1 MTAVDDDLEG
11 TIVYTLEGEFPVQS
25 FIDLDQFSGVV
36 TLRNSLLSDSTQNTI
51 YTVCIV
57 TSYFDM
63 LLRINTNN
71 LPPIPYKILTNSD
84 FVLIETITFKEIV
97 YVYILTI

>member
-1 MTAVDDDLEG
+1 MSAVDDDLEG

-51 YTVCIV
+51 YTVRIV

-63 LLRINTNN
+63 LLRMNMAFIQTIYYQFHIKYG
-71 LPPIPYKILTNSD
+71 LKVILCWLKTLCSKK
-84 FVLIETITFKEIV
+84 L
-97 YVYILTI
+97 